1 MCERI
6 VFSHAHHSHPAP
18 RVPPCEQRMREK
30 DGLKMGT
37 RNLLIELKTQIESF
51 RGKSKDDVWDYLQD
65 WKYRAKQVIG
75 SIFEGQEI
83 VGIFINDI
91 DKLFNPIPF
100 GVICGEEVSP
110 DVTEADREADV
121 QKEIS
126 QAIEI
131 INKCLKRFDALS
143 RKFQS

>member
-1 MCERI
+1 MSNR
-6 VFSHAHHSHPAP
+6 
-18 RVPPCEQRMREK
+18 K
-30 DGLKMGT
+30 
-37 RNLLIELKTQIESF
+37 LLIELKTQIESF

-65 WKYRAKQVIG
+65 WKNRAKQVIG

-83 VGIFINDI
+83 VRAFINDI
-91 DKLFNPIPF
+91 DELFNPMPF
-100 GVICGEEVSP
+100 SFIGDEEVFP
-110 DVTEADREADV
+110 DVTEAEREEDV

-126 QAIEI
+126 QAKEI